1 MTPMTKA
8 HLNLPSWRGTLYQ
21 VNRGEPEK
29 AVAFVRS
36 KKPRLWVGGEESWL
50 PARVELVVLE
60 ENLILDEARYLA
72 HALTEACAD
81 IEALDAKYPAHT
93 PAEAAP

>member
-21 VNRGEPEK
+21 VNRGESEQP
-29 AVAFVRS
+29 VAFVRS
-36 KKPRLWVGGEESWL
+36 KKPRLLVGGMETWL

-60 ENLILDEARYLA
+60 ENLILDEAHLLA
-72 HALTEACAD
+72 VALSQACDD
-81 IEALDAKYPAHT
+81 IEGLDAKYPAHT
-93 PAEAAP
+93 PAEVAP